1 MMPSKK
7 IIFFGFVFVSFLGC
21 ISGRSTKVKR
31 EKTSYSFVFM
41 TDIHLQPEKNAI
53 QGFHKA
59 IDSVN
64 EIKPDF
70 VIFGGDNIMDAFAQT
85 WTRSDSLYSLLDSM
99 QGFFNMPIYTTI
111 GNHDLFGVY
120 EKSSDQTTHPEY
132 GKMMYQK
139 RITERYY
146 SFEHKNWHYIVLD
159 AINITNDRRYTGYID
174 EEQCEWLKNELNI
187 IGKQAPIVIITHIPL
202 LSVEALVAL
211 GPTKAFKDNSI
222 VNNANEVRQL
232 FKNHNVKMVLQ
243 GHTHFLE
250 DIFYEGIHY
259 ITGGA
264 VSGSVWNGKRYEME
278 EGFLY
283 IEITEN
289 NDFTWKYVDYGWEV
303 QTP

>member
-21 ISGRSTKVKR
+21 ISERSTKVKG

-59 IDSVN
+59 IDYVN

-70 VIFGGDNIMDAFAQT
+70 VIFGGDNIMDASAQT

-99 QGFFNMPIYTTI
+99 QGFFNMLIYTTI

-120 EKSSDQTTHPEY
+120 EKSGDQTTHPEY